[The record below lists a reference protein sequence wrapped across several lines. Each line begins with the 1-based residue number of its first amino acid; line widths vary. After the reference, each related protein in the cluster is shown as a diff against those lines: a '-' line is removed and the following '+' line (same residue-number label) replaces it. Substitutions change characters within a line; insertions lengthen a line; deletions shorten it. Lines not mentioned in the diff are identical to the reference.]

1 LEVEMNGSIDTRV
14 ERLYQQI
21 ELVRG
26 SGDPS
31 RGRLCIMSFVAFLA
45 GERHSDAPATASP
58 VIRNFAIVVNDEMPA
73 HLRQRLK
80 PFAPRILGT
89 NDGLDRQRLDILR
102 RAAAEELL
110 PLSGAPRPAA
120 QAAAG
125 AGLMAWLRA
134 RLLPQMEATLIA
146 DTVATSEVE
155 LAASA
160 AKLIALAA
168 RRAPTPAEQERCWG
182 KAVELLDR
190 LCDVGAE
197 RPRPAAEP
205 ARLAWLD
212 DLAAKSQ
219 RRRQRI
225 QSALGR
231 VTSLGEGEA
240 SS

>member
-1 LEVEMNGSIDTRV
+1 MHGSIDARF
-14 ERLYQQI
+14 ERLYQEI

-31 RGRLCIMSFVAFLA
+31 RGRLCVMSFVAFLA

-73 HLRQRLK
+73 HLRQGLK

-89 NDGLDRQRLDILR
+89 NDGLDRQRLELLR
-102 RAAAEELL
+102 RATAEELL
-110 PLSGAPRPAA
+110 PL
-120 QAAAG
+120 AG
-125 AGLMAWLRA
+125 AAPKPGTPAHGLVAWLRA

-146 DTVATSEVE
+146 DAVAATEPE

-168 RRAPTPAEQERCWG
+168 RRAPTAAEQERCWA
-182 KAVELLDR
+182 KAIDLLDR
-190 LCDVGAE
+190 LCDIGAE
-197 RPRPAAEP
+197 RPRPPAEP

-212 DLAAKSQ
+212 EFATRGA
-219 RRRQRI
+219 RRRQRLH
-225 QSALGR
+225 SAIGK
-231 VTSLGEGEA
+231 VTGESEGQA
-240 SS
+240 SA

>member
-1 LEVEMNGSIDTRV
+1 MNGSIDTRV

-45 GERHSDAPATASP
+45 GERHSDAPATASA

-89 NDGLDRQRLDILR
+89 NDGLDRQRLDLLR
-102 RAAAEELL
+102 RAATEELL
-110 PLSGAPRPAA
+110 PL
-120 QAAAG
+120 AG
-125 AGLMAWLRA
+125 ATPCPASPAPASGLMGWIRA
-134 RLLPQMEATLIA
+134 RLMPQMEATLAA
-146 DTVATSEVE
+146 DAVAASEVE

-168 RRAPTPAEQERCWG
+168 RRAPNAAEQERCWG
-182 KAVELLDR
+182 KAIELLDR

-197 RPRPAAEP
+197 RPRPQAEP
-205 ARLAWLD
+205 TRLAWLD
-212 DLAAKSQ
+212 ELAAKSQ
-219 RRRQRI
+219 RRRQRLQAAI
-225 QSALGR
+225 GK
-231 VTSLGEGEA
+231 VTGAGEDQP
-240 SS
+240 SV